1 MKVFDIAFKD
11 MLRSLRSAS
20 ALVFMF
26 GVPLLVT
33 GMFSLMFGNIA
44 RQGEFNLP
52 PVNVVIANLDEG
64 GPNLHLGGKNV
75 PGNIKARTM
84 GELVVKILQSDDFS
98 KLVDVR
104 LAPDASAA
112 RLAVDSR
119 QAQVAVT
126 IPADFSRQFID
137 PYGKAVIEFYQ
148 DPTLTIGP
156 GILKSILSQF
166 MDGMAGIKIASDVAI
181 NQLES
186 ADYNLAGPI
195 VQEYLSDY
203 MLQDDD
209 LTASMLMVVAPNKA
223 AAKTTNPLLS
233 ILAPIMAGMM
243 VFYAFFT
250 GTSTAESILREEE
263 ERTLPRLFTTPTP
276 QVSILTGK
284 LLAVFLTV
292 SVQIIVML
300 IAGRL
305 VFGIEWGEFTTVG
318 LMAAGV
324 VFAASSFGIFINSL
338 LKNTKQGGVIFGPV
352 LAITG
357 MLGMIS
363 VFGQSLPSAAKLGD
377 TVSLLVPQGWGVKGF
392 LQTIGGA
399 LPVDVL
405 PTALGLLVWG
415 AVFFLVG
422 VRRFNQRYR

>member
-305 VFGIEWGEFTTVG
+305 VFGIEWGEFTTVS